1 MDGDHLKQHTKSQVL
16 NIFTEPLEGDRHENI
31 RYVIEFCF
39 SYFLKVL
46 LNRFLFKCQLYSWF
60 CSWLVLKFFHL
71 QLLFES
77 NKELSEN
84 WTVRQRSFKKDEKGT
99 NWCNYPYQVGF
110 HLQNNI
116 MEITLHYQSRQTA
129 TTLKSYT

>member
-16 NIFTEPLEGDRHENI
+16 NIFTQPLEGDRHENI

-60 CSWLVLKFFHL
+60 CF
-71 QLLFES
+71 
-77 NKELSEN
+77 
-84 WTVRQRSFKKDEKGT
+84 
-99 NWCNYPYQVGF
+99 
-110 HLQNNI
+110 
-116 MEITLHYQSRQTA
+116 
-129 TTLKSYT
+129 